1 MQSFGSNYRN
11 PYFNTNQIYDNT
23 DSLFNYN
30 TKYRTQDSSY
40 NISPG
45 YTAVMNPNVLQN
57 YDKDLLSWLVRM
69 YNALSKDP
77 ISLLEVS
84 DIVGTLKNLLQIQT
98 DEYINTILYPEAI
111 KYSKIPSL
119 FPIPTASFQ
128 THFQCSLITNATG
141 QIAFTW
147 NPWYMQDAALS
158 TSFSTFFVNNNNAL
172 NGSVSSNYFYSTDI
186 GYTQMPTG
194 IYSQYRIVGASA
206 VVTYTGRMD
215 IVSGVICI
223 GVGMNQIANPQP
235 SGAVGGTS
243 TVDPSSAIFGNFNLI
258 DELPFS
264 KQSQAINGARA
275 IYFPIDNNMQEFAQI
290 PTGSGITTAAQ
301 MAANTYYKGGFY
313 IAFYGNGLPIS
324 SQCLRVD
331 FFIDFE
337 MTVAPTFNNYIPQA
351 YPSQKY
357 TGNHL
362 ETISKSLTR
371 QNVVNDKVAADA
383 ILQANAPTISPTGAQ
398 DFGSFLKAILGGI
411 SQLGPVGDVLASIPG
426 IGSIAKALGMAL
438 PGVARGMLNAIDG
451 NDNQR
456 QQHNNQQR
464 QDQSFNQNQQQQYP
478 ALSSDGRY

>member
-1 MQSFGSNYRN
+1 MNAFGSNYKN
-11 PYFNTNQIYDNT
+11 PYYATNQIYDNT

-30 TKYRTQDSSY
+30 TKYRTQDNSY

-69 YNALSKDP
+69 YNALSREP
-77 ISLLEVS
+77 INLLEIS

-111 KYSKIPSL
+111 KYAKIPSL

-147 NPWYMQDAALS
+147 NPWYMQDAGLA

-172 NGSVSSNYFYSTDI
+172 NGSISSNNFFSTDI

-235 SGAVGGTS
+235 SGVVGGTS
-243 TVDPSSAIFGNFNLI
+243 TVDPASAIFGNFNLI

-290 PTGSGITTAAQ
+290 PTGSGITTGAQ
-301 MAANTYYKGGFY
+301 MLANTYYKGGFY

-331 FFIDFE
+331 FFLDFE

-362 ETISKSLTR
+362 ETISKAINR

-383 ILQANAPTISPTGAQ
+383 LIQANAPPMIAAGAQ

-411 SQLGPVGDVLASIPG
+411 SQLGPIGDVLANIPG
-426 IGSIAKALGMAL
+426 IGTIAKTLGLVVPALAKGLMGA
-438 PGVARGMLNAIDG
+438 MEDG
-451 NDNQR
+451 SGQQQQ
-456 QQHNNQQR
+456 QQHLLR
-464 QDQSFNQNQQQQYP
+464 QNNQNQQAL

>member
-1 MQSFGSNYRN
+1 MSNFGNSYKN
-11 PYFNTNQIYDNT
+11 PYYMTNQIYDNT

-69 YNALSKDP
+69 YNALSREP
-77 ISLLEVS
+77 INLLEVS

-98 DEYINTILYPEAI
+98 DEYINAILYPEAI
-111 KYSKIPSL
+111 KYAKIPSL

-147 NPWYMQDAALS
+147 NPWYMQDAGLTTA
-158 TSFSTFFVNNNNAL
+158 FSTFFVNNNNAL
-172 NGSVSSNYFYSTDI
+172 NGSVSSNYFASTDI

-194 IYSQYRIVGASA
+194 IYSQYRVVGASC

-235 SGAVGGTS
+235 SAAA
-243 TVDPSSAIFGNFNLI
+243 TVDPASAIFGNFNLI

-290 PTGSGITTAAQ
+290 PTGSSITTAAQ
-301 MAANTYYKGGFY
+301 MLANTYYKGGFY

-331 FFIDFE
+331 FFLDFE

-362 ETISKSLTR
+362 ETISKSINR

-383 ILQANAPTISPTGAQ
+383 IIQANAPATSITGAQ

-411 SQLGPVGDVLASIPG
+411 SQMGPLGDVLSNIPG
-426 IGSIAKALGMAL
+426 IGTIAKTLGLIVPNIAK
-438 PGVARGMLNAIDG
+438 GMV
-451 NDNQR
+451 DNWESSDNQQKQAQR
-456 QQHNNQQR
+456 QQSYRGGEDNQQI
-464 QDQSFNQNQQQQYP
+464 
-478 ALSSDGRY
+478 ALSNSGRY

>member
-1 MQSFGSNYRN
+1 MYSSKN
-11 PYFNTNQIYDNT
+11 PYYDTNQNYDNT
-23 DSLFNYN
+23 DQLLNYN

-40 NISPG
+40 NFNPG
-45 YTAVMNPNVLQN
+45 YNAVLSPNVLQN

-69 YNALSKDP
+69 YNALSRDP

-84 DIVGTLKNLLQIQT
+84 DIVGTLRQLLQIQT
-98 DEYINTILYPEAI
+98 DEYINAILYPEAI
-111 KYSKIPSL
+111 KYAKIPSL

-128 THFQCSLITNATG
+128 THFQISLITNATG

-147 NPWYMQDAALS
+147 NPWYMQDAGLTTA
-158 TSFSTFFVNNNNAL
+158 FSTFFVNNNNTL
-172 NGSVSSNYFYSTDI
+172 NGSATNNNFASTDI

-194 IYSQYRIVGASA
+194 IYSQYRVVGASC

-215 IVSGVICI
+215 IVSGIVSI
-223 GVGMNQIANPQP
+223 GVGMSQIANPQP
-235 SGAVGGTS
+235 SAAA
-243 TVDPSSAIFGNFNLI
+243 TVDPTSAIFGNFNLV

-264 KQSQAINGARA
+264 KQTQAINGARA

-301 MAANTYYKGGFY
+301 MLVNTYYKTGFY

-331 FFIDFE
+331 FFLDFE

-362 ETISKSLTR
+362 ETISKSISKA
-371 QNVVNDKVAADA
+371 NVTNDKVAADA
-383 ILQANAPTISPTGAQ
+383 MIQANAPNVSPSGAQ
-398 DFGSFLKAILGGI
+398 DFGSFLKAILGGV
-411 SQLGPVGDVLASIPG
+411 SQLGPLGDVLGTIPG
-426 IGSIAKALGMAL
+426 IGTVAKTLGMIV
-438 PGVARGMLNAIDG
+438 PSVAKGILNVWDG
-451 NDNQR
+451 ASNQNNNNSNS
-456 QQHNNQQR
+456 QQQNQAYGQSQNNQGGSNPR
-464 QDQSFNQNQQQQYP
+464 L
-478 ALSSDGRY
+478 ALSDSGRY